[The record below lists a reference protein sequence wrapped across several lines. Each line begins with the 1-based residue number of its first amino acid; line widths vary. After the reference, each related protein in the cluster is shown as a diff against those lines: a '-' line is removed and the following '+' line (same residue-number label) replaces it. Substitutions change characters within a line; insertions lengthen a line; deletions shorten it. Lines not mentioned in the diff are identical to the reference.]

1 MAGVTSVNQ
10 LLKIDVQAK
19 ENDNVY
25 SKIDAW
31 FRAEKELKSAV
42 DLKTKKKLTDKEVMQ
57 FKLECKDLLVATVK
71 KIMEKSPLKFAL
83 AWNLSF
89 LDPREMGATVKEEI

>member
-19 ENDNVY
+19 ENHNVY
-25 SKIDAW
+25 NKIDAW

-42 DLKTKKKLTDKEVMQ
+42 DPETNKKLTK
-57 FKLECKDLLVATVK
+57 T
-71 KIMEKSPLKFAL
+71 
-83 AWNLSF
+83 
-89 LDPREMGATVKEEI
+89 

>member
-1 MAGVTSVNQ
+1 MGRFLKSDKMAGVTSVNQ

-31 FRAEKELKSAV
+31 LRSEKDLKSAV
-42 DLKTKKKLTDKEVMQ
+42 DVDPKMKKKQTDKEVMQ
-57 FKLECKDLLVATVK
+57 F
-71 KIMEKSPLKFAL
+71 
-83 AWNLSF
+83 
-89 LDPREMGATVKEEI
+89 